1 MSFAI
6 TPSWL
11 KSCILDEH
19 ITARTAPFLLCFAGL
34 PNSGKSTAL
43 NQLVDYCF
51 GDKIYNKN
59 MDHGIRYYDFAAVRR
74 PPYNEIIYK
83 DAKSLVNN
91 GYILVVESAIE
102 FLLRVRGHSIKNVAV
117 LPSTQPHFEDED
129 LNKHL
134 ISVFKNLSR
143 LTCKSDTKE
152 TLSIW
157 SQSLASGIS
166 MINIWDI
173 GLNKAVLYILPRLA
187 GLLYNCRSLLFF
199 DLMRDSPYLYE
210 LPEIPENQ
218 DPSRNDKECV
228 MRWRAR
234 IHYLLRFAKLSQ
246 DNPIGS
252 QVCKLIATIKS
263 KIDLETLEKNI
274 KEFKKEVDM
283 VSTQMKVKDLIDTD
297 GVLDFHPNND
307 NSSFL
312 KVLFDDIV
320 QSQFQK
326 PIDMPLSFV
335 FLRSFFY
342 TSSDISIKK
351 DVLKQKAAVLG
362 VKGSTFEEFCRL
374 FTSFGSIID
383 VSLIDSSSDL
393 IILKPVDFLHE
404 LDKLFYPLPNV
415 DPLVTTYGIVTES
428 TAECIFGSKEASS
441 VFMSFLMS
449 IGLTVKLS
457 SEQLSITLSDQ
468 FAYYIPNICT
478 AKPTLECEPTALHL
492 LHDIN
497 EPLSHFKVKFAAF
510 MLKEYHFTRLEMSK
524 EPHINV
530 TRFRAFP
537 STMPSDEGVM
547 FDLVYLG
554 DAIEFR
560 IFTPYDHSCIEEIC
574 TQIIT
579 VCHKIMPQKVKYN
592 FAVMCSEDPN
602 PNAIY
607 KYFRKFHIL
616 PNEDLCTK
624 CVSKGRVESDIFK
637 VWNAVLTKVC
647 LNLYKLC
654 LLYFFIGC
662 K

>member
-11 KSCILDEH
+11 KTCILDES

-43 NQLVDYCF
+43 NQLMDHSFEYN
-51 GDKIYNKN
+51 IYNNN

-74 PPYNEIIYK
+74 PPKNNIKYE

-102 FLLRVRGHSIKNVAV
+102 FLLRVRGQSIKNVAV
-117 LPSTQPHFEDED
+117 LPSAQSYFEDED

-143 LTCKSDTKE
+143 LTCKHDSKE

-157 SQSLASGIS
+157 SQSLASGIC

-173 GLNKAVLYILPRLA
+173 GLNKAVLYILPHLA

-199 DLMRDSPYLYE
+199 DLMRDLPYLYD
-210 LPEIPENQ
+210 LPEIPENHN
-218 DPSRNDKECV
+218 PSRNDKECV
-228 MRWRAR
+228 MRWRPR
-234 IHYLLRFAKLSQ
+234 IHYLLCFAKLSQ
-246 DNPIGS
+246 NNSIGS

-263 KIDLETLEKNI
+263 KIDKETLEKKI

-312 KVLFDDIV
+312 KVLLDDIV
-320 QSQFQK
+320 QDQFEK

-362 VKGSTFEEFCRL
+362 VKGSKLEEFCRL

-404 LDKLFYPLPNV
+404 LDKLFYPSPNS

-428 TAECIFGSKEASS
+428 TAECIFGSNEASS

-449 IGLTVKLS
+449 IGLALKLS
-457 SEQLSITLSDQ
+457 SEQLSITLSDK

-478 AKPTLECEPTALHL
+478 AKPTLECEPTALYL

-537 STMPSDEGVM
+537 SNMLSDEGVM

-560 IFTPYDHSCIEEIC
+560 ILTPYNHSCIEEIC

-592 FAVMCSEDPN
+592 FAVMCSEYPN
-602 PNAIY
+602 PKAIY
-607 KYFRKFHIL
+607 KLCRKFHLL
-616 PNEDLCTK
+616 PDKDLCRK
-624 CVSKGRVESDIFK
+624 CISKGRLESDIFK
-637 VWNAVLTKVC
+637 VLNAVLSKVS
-647 LNLYKLC
+647 LNL
-654 LLYFFIGC
+654 
-662 K
+662 